1 MKAHPHLRNQFVHLM
16 GPDGLR
22 VSRLARV
29 WWRGDRPSRVV
40 TVTGDSLQVVGVVA
54 PGEVFRTKRW
64 ILRVVSTSEV
74 RRVRTKNHKMKI
86 AA

>member
-16 GPDGLR
+16 GPDGFR

-40 TVTGDSLQVVGVVA
+40 TVNGDSLRVVGVVA

-64 ILRVVSTSEV
+64 VLRVAPEAVKIV
-74 RRVRTKNHKMKI
+74 KADKRGHKK